1 MRAFP
6 GDESIISEL
15 KKMEDDLNNCRYL
28 PKRQGPM
35 VIEEI
40 PYLNNENQ
48 RSSDVKALCQ
58 EEKHTSVSCSE
69 DEISIIDNQ
78 ISECHCI
85 EESLTAEEQR
95 MRGNKLFSD
104 GKYKAAIDLYSKSL
118 QLDSS
123 IAATYT
129 NRALCHLKVST
140 YIYRYMQQGAKS
152 YIKCSNLF
160 ICDS

>member
-1 MRAFP
+1 
-6 GDESIISEL
+6 
-15 KKMEDDLNNCRYL
+15 MEDDLNNCRYL
-28 PKRQGPM
+28 PKREGPM
-35 VIEEI
+35 LIEEI
-40 PYLNNENQ
+40 PYLDNENP
-48 RSSDVKALCQ
+48 SSSNVKTIFQ
-58 EEKHTSVSCSE
+58 EAKHTSVSFRE

-78 ISECHCI
+78 ISECQCI

-104 GKYKAAIDLYSKSL
+104 GQYKAAIDLYSKSL

-140 YIYRYMQQGAKS
+140 YICRYMQQEAKS
-152 YIKCSNLF
+152 FIKCPNLF
-160 ICDS
+160 MYDS